1 VGTGGRE
8 VRKKSPRRRAAA
20 TMGSDRRR
28 GRKEGALAL
37 SISRKRPM
45 SGAGWRARKMR
56 RKGAE
61 ERIAWSHGR
70 QVNAARTRA
79 GRSGR
84 RRKISRRSS
93 SVRENMVVAGEAG
106 EVEVMVVAGEA
117 GEVEVMVV
125 AASAALVP
133 VVAAVVVV
141 ADGDAAAAGSTL
153 AIARVEWLERM
164 AEIAR

>member
-1 VGTGGRE
+1 

-20 TMGSDRRR
+20 TTGPERRR

-106 EVEVMVVAGEA
+106 EVEVMVVA
-117 GEVEVMVV
+117 
-125 AASAALVP
+125 ASAALVP
-133 VVAAVVVV
+133 VVEAVVVA
-141 ADGDAAAAGSTL
+141 ADGDDAVAADGDDAAAAGSSL

-164 AEIAR
+164 SF